1 MHSTT
6 PDHTPQMFDF
16 KGQQVRVVT
25 HDDGEPRWVAADIA
39 KILEYR
45 NTPDMNR
52 HVDDEDKGVAKV
64 HTPGGAQT
72 MTVLNESGLYS
83 AILRSSK
90 PEAKAFKRWVTR
102 EVLPSI
108 RKHGAYL
115 TEQRIE
121 QILTDPDTI
130 IQLATDLKEE
140 RARAE
145 RLETELTEAAPKAEA
160 YDAFMDADGTYSI
173 GNVAKMI
180 GMSQNKLFDTL
191 RNKGVLIAKG
201 AMRNTP
207 YQRYMHHFA
216 VKAYEYE
223 RSNGERGT
231 SYTTRVQPSGVD
243 FIRRKVS
250 QPTLQAVTA

>member
-1 MHSTT
+1 
-6 PDHTPQMFDF
+6 MFDF

-25 HDDGEPRWVAADIA
+25 HDDGEPRWVASDVA
-39 KILEYR
+39 KILGYAAAKDMTR
-45 NTPDMNR
+45 NLRDR
-52 HVDDEDKGVAKV
+52 HKGGQIVP
-64 HTPGGAQT
+64 TPGGNQE
-72 MTVLNESGLYS
+72 MTVITEAGLYAAVLKS
-83 AILRSSK
+83 RVPAAV
-90 PEAKAFKRWVTR
+90 EFQDWVTD